1 MKKNIFFPITFSRL
15 RKNEFRNL
23 VNLIVEFL
31 GQSDPSSLD
40 LQFVYN
46 LLIEAQANLQ
56 LMKVPG
62 STNQM
67 TGELADRRDNRRNLI
82 RSLVAQIKVFKRTN
96 EVYTIP
102 QLDIVAPFVDTYL
115 APIVNSDS
123 QKQTDILS
131 EMYRELD
138 AKPTVMDA
146 IVNLNLRVHFDEL
159 RQLQDGFNQTFIQRS
174 NAKNEGS
181 KVVTQDVRLEAEV
194 VITKLLK
201 EIDLMQMKHSELD
214 YNPLI
219 NNLNDTFTLFM
230 TRAKTRT
237 TIKKQWLTRKSC
249 GLSVYFSQSKEKKL
263 NINNPSERCS
273 ECLYFSIK

>member
-1 MKKNIFFPITFSRL
+1 MKKNIFFPVTFSRL

-230 TRAKTRT
+230 SRAKTRT
-237 TIKKQWLTRKSC
+237 TIKKQFVAKSKV
-249 GLSVYFSQSKEKKL
+249 SP
-263 NINNPSERCS
+263 INTTTTAQNGNSGAVAVE
-273 ECLYFSIK
+273 

>member
-1 MKKNIFFPITFSRL
+1 MLGFKIFDNNKGRIKFLFSRKDFGL
-15 RKNEFRNL
+15 AKIAKYHPE
-23 VNLIVEFL
+23 VIE
-31 GQSDPSSLD
+31 D
-40 LQFVYN
+40 LQ
-46 LLIEAQANLQ
+46 
-56 LMKVPG
+56 
-62 STNQM
+62 
-67 TGELADRRDNRRNLI
+67 
-82 RSLVAQIKVFKRTN
+82 
-96 EVYTIP
+96 
-102 QLDIVAPFVDTYL
+102 
-115 APIVNSDS
+115 
-123 QKQTDILS
+123 DILS

-230 TRAKTRT
+230 SRAKTRT
-237 TIKKQWLTRKSC
+237 TIKKQFVAKSKV
-249 GLSVYFSQSKEKKL
+249 SP
-263 NINNPSERCS
+263 INTTTTAQNGNSGAVAVE
-273 ECLYFSIK
+273 

>member
-1 MKKNIFFPITFSRL
+1 MASAGVIQLGSNVLARDYNAEIQAKQQEAGKLDAESERLRGVAATLAEAVSRL
-15 RKNEFRNL
+15 QNQINE
-23 VNLIVEFL
+23 IQGHIDES
-31 GQSDPSSLD
+31 QKKHDD
-40 LQFVYN
+40 
-46 LLIEAQANLQ
+46 
-56 LMKVPG
+56 
-62 STNQM
+62 
-67 TGELADRRDNRRNLI
+67 
-82 RSLVAQIKVFKRTN
+82 LVAEIAQN
-96 EVYTIP
+96 EI
-102 QLDIVAPFVDTYL
+102 LI
-115 APIVNSDS
+115 
-123 QKQTDILS
+123 QKNRNALGDILS

-230 TRAKTRT
+230 SRAKTRT
-237 TIKKQWLTRKSC
+237 TIKKQFVAKSKV
-249 GLSVYFSQSKEKKL
+249 SP
-263 NINNPSERCS
+263 INTTTTAQNGNSGAVAVE
-273 ECLYFSIK
+273 